1 MDQHIERGRLKRFKL
16 GDLVTF
22 KTETSQRSAKK
33 YVVVD
38 INNTQIIISDQ
49 GKTLTVSP
57 YEIYA
62 QEEYKPLKKQ
72 EEESLNKQ
80 DMP

>member
-49 GKTLTVSP
+49 GKTLTV
-57 YEIYA
+57 
-62 QEEYKPLKKQ
+62 
-72 EEESLNKQ
+72 
-80 DMP
+80 